1 LFPIDEIFIKCI
13 KCDNSLTEQNISQI
27 NAERAKEI
35 TRRFLGQ
42 YHTVVDAEA
51 ILDNNVW
58 TVTAYLG
65 FSNTQTRQVRIDA
78 YSGKIMG
85 YS

>member
-1 LFPIDEIFIKCI
+1 M
-13 KCDNSLTEQNISQI
+13 TEQNISQI
-27 NAERAKEI
+27 SAERAKEL

-42 YHTVVDAEA
+42 YYTVIDAEA
-51 ILDNNVW
+51 ILENNVW

-65 FSNTQTRQVRIDA
+65 FSNTQTRQVRINA
-78 YSGKIMG
+78 YSGKIMD

>member
-1 LFPIDEIFIKCI
+1 M
-13 KCDNSLTEQNISQI
+13 TEQNISQI

-42 YHTVVDAEA
+42 YHTVIDVEA

-58 TVTAYLG
+58 IVTAYLG
-65 FSNTQTRQVRIDA
+65 FSNTQARQVRVDS
-78 YSGKIMG
+78 YSGRIMG

>member
-1 LFPIDEIFIKCI
+1 M
-13 KCDNSLTEQNISQI
+13 TEQNISQI

-42 YHTVVDAEA
+42 YHTVIDVDA

-58 TVTAYLG
+58 IVTAYLG
-65 FSNTQTRQVRIDA
+65 FSNTQTRQVRVDP
-78 YSGKIMG
+78 YSGRIMG

>member
-1 LFPIDEIFIKCI
+1 MNF
-13 KCDNSLTEQNISQI
+13 LTEIISQI
-27 NAERAKEI
+27 NAEKAKEI

-42 YHTVVDAEA
+42 YYTIIDAKA

-58 TVTAYLG
+58 IVTAYLG
-65 FSNTQTRQVRIDA
+65 FSNTQTKQVRIDA

-85 YS
+85 YT

>member
-1 LFPIDEIFIKCI
+1 
-13 KCDNSLTEQNISQI
+13 LTEQNTSQI
-27 NAERAKEI
+27 DAERAKEI

-42 YHTVVDAEA
+42 YYTIVDAEA
-51 ILDNNVW
+51 IIDDNVW
-58 TVTAYLG
+58 IVTAYLG
-65 FSNTQTRQVRIDA
+65 FSNTQTRQVRIDS

>member
-1 LFPIDEIFIKCI
+1 
-13 KCDNSLTEQNISQI
+13 LTEENILQI
-27 NAERAKEI
+27 DAEKAKEI
-35 TRRFLGQ
+35 TRRFLEQ
-42 YHTVVDAEA
+42 YHTVIDVKAV
-51 ILDNNVW
+51 LVNNVW
-58 TVTAYLG
+58 IVTTHLG